1 MKKRYLFM
9 FVATVLTTSASAFAQ
24 DLPMAEVV
32 IPTTDDS
39 AQATPPAQAAPVATE
54 TTPTPYV
61 MDDEQRKY
69 LAPQPVPATVVV
81 VAPAPR
87 PYAPHHRR
95 WRLGP
100 SLDVGVPSGITLGI
114 VFNPWVD
121 WVRLGAGLSDNVLHT
136 GGRFSLQLDPMALM
150 PRLPIGL
157 FGDFQAGGFSK
168 GSIPGHSA
176 DLPTVGYTY
185 ESLMA
190 GLRLGR
196 PGAGFKFVLEA
207 GTTHLNVSSG
217 NFASVVNN
225 NGGGS
230 SGLTI
235 GDPKVSGWASPAFD
249 LGMILTF

>member
-69 LAPQPVPATVVV
+69 LAPQPAPATVVV

-87 PYAPHHRR
+87 PYTPHHRR
-95 WRLGP
+95 WRLGFGADIG
-100 SLDVGVPSGITLGI
+100 LPSGFAVGL
-114 VFNPWVD
+114 VFNPWLD
-121 WVRLGAGLSDNVLHT
+121 WVRLQASLTENVLHT
-136 GGRFSLQLDPMALM
+136 GGRGSIQLDPMALM
-150 PRLPIGL
+150 PRLPVGV
-157 FGDFQAGGFSK
+157 FGDFQFGGF
-168 GSIPGHSA
+168 GQGGIPGHSN
-176 DLPTVGYTY
+176 LPTVGYTY
-185 ESLMA
+185 ESLLA

-196 PGAGFKFVLEA
+196 PNGFHWNIEL
-207 GTTHLNVSSG
+207 GTTHMNVSSG
-217 NFASVVNN
+217 NFAAVVNS

-235 GDPKVSGWASPAFD
+235 GNPKISGWASPAFD
-249 LGMILTF
+249 TGFTVVW